1 MIRLL
6 IADDHAILRDG
17 LKNLFAF
24 VDDIIVAAEA
34 ADDEQLFKLLE
45 QERYDLILLDMNMP
59 GLHGVDLIARIRA
72 GDKQTPILIL
82 SMHSELPIVQRALKA
97 GASGYLTKGSGGAI
111 LIEAIR
117 KVANGG
123 HFIEHALAEQ
133 IVFAAGTNGKS
144 SLRHEKLSK
153 REIQILCLLGEGES
167 VSDIGAKL
175 NISSKTV
182 SSHKCTL
189 MQKMSFTNN
198 ADLVRYV
205 IENGL
210 INATP

>member
-24 VDDIIVAAEA
+24 VDDITVAAEA
-34 ADDEQLFKLLE
+34 ADHEQLLDKLK
-45 QERYDLILLDMNMP
+45 QERFDLILLDMNMP

-72 GDKQTPILIL
+72 DDKQVPILIL
-82 SMHSELPIVQRALKA
+82 SMYSELPIVQRALKA

-133 IVFAAGTNGKS
+133 IFFAAGVTGKT

-153 REIQILCLLGEGES
+153 REIQTLCLLGRGDS
-167 VSDIGAKL
+167 VSEIGAKL
-175 NISSKTV
+175 NISSKTA
-182 SSHKCTL
+182 SSHKCAL
-189 MQKMSFTNN
+189 MQKMGFTNN
-198 ADLVRYV
+198 ADLVRYAM
-205 IENGL
+205 ENGL
-210 INATP
+210 TDES